1 MFCVLDWSMVKI
13 PSHGWNLSKLLDP
26 TEIGK
31 MFCLLGLAKALMKM
45 IGKPL
50 FSLLYKVIGD
60 LFDFFLPDIQLFRKW
75 RYCRRQSKPTPRFA
89 SLSSSSSSLSFSDW
103 SSSTTWG
110 RYGTRKERIVRKRK
124 KIWNDWLRA
133 MKNILLIIKQCRT
146 QMRKY
151 NLFSQTA
158 SFINNKQP

>member
-1 MFCVLDWSMVKI
+1 MVKI

-60 LFDFFLPDIQLFRKW
+60 LIDFFYQISSYLENDVIAGDSRNQPPALPL
-75 RYCRRQSKPTPRFA
+75 CRRPHPVFRSRIGRLQPRGDDTGREKCA
-89 SLSSSSSSLSFSDW
+89 SW
-103 SSSTTWG
+103 EEG
-110 RYGTRKERIVRKRK
+110 RRYEMI
-124 KIWNDWLRA
+124 D
-133 MKNILLIIKQCRT
+133 
-146 QMRKY
+146 
-151 NLFSQTA
+151 
-158 SFINNKQP
+158 